1 MLPDIHNPAYKAGF
15 VAVMGRPNVGK
26 STLINTLLEQKIAAV
41 SPKPQTTRRRQL
53 GILDLENAQVV
64 FEDTPGVH
72 QPRHKLGECMNK
84 EALQAFEQADLIL
97 FMLDASCVPQV
108 EDQQLAGIIAGIESS
123 PPVIL
128 ALNKKDLVSGEVLE
142 ARRTVYQ
149 DLLPAAAML
158 PISAIDR
165 QSLDVMLDMII
176 AYLAEHP
183 PFYEDQVTDLYER
196 DIAADLVREAA
207 LEHLQDEVP
216 HSIAVRIDEYNEH
229 CEYGNHIVGTLFVE
243 RESQKGIV
251 IGRNGTMIKRIGTT
265 ARQKIEVMSGRKV
278 FLELRVKVRKN
289 WRDDEA
295 TLRLFGYKI

>member
-1 MLPDIHNPAYKAGF
+1 
-15 VAVMGRPNVGK
+15 
-26 STLINTLLEQKIAAV
+26 
-41 SPKPQTTRRRQL
+41 
-53 GILDLENAQVV
+53 
-64 FEDTPGVH
+64 
-72 QPRHKLGECMNK
+72 MNK

-165 QSLDVMLDMII
+165 QSLDVLLDTII
-176 AYLAEHP
+176 AYLPEHP

-196 DIAADLVREAA
+196 DITADLVREAA

-216 HSIAVRIDEYNEH
+216 HSIAVRVDEYNEH
-229 CEYGNHIVGTLFVE
+229 CEYGAHIVGTLFVE

-251 IGRNGTMIKRIGTT
+251 IGRNGTMIKRIGAT

-278 FLELRVKVRKN
+278 FIELRVKVRKN

>member
-1 MLPDIHNPAYKAGF
+1 MVPEDHNTAYKAGF

-53 GILDLENAQVV
+53 GILDLENSQII

-72 QPRHKLGECMNK
+72 RPRHKLGECMNK

-97 FMLDASCVPQV
+97 FMGDASSLPQE
-108 EDQQLAGIIAGIESS
+108 EDQQLARIIAEIKLP

-128 ALNKKDLVSGEVLE
+128 ALNKEDLVSGEVLE
-142 ARRTVYQ
+142 EQRSVYQ
-149 DLLPAAAML
+149 DLLPGAVLL

-165 QSLDVMLDMII
+165 QSLDVLLDTII
-176 AYLAEHP
+176 AYLPEHP
-183 PFYEDQVTDLYER
+183 PFFEDQVTDLYER
-196 DIAADLVREAA
+196 DIAADLIREAA

-216 HSIAVRIDEYNEH
+216 HSIAVRVDEYNERGEH
-229 CEYGNHIVGTLFVE
+229 GAYIAVTMFVE

-251 IGRNGTMIKRIGTT
+251 IGQNGTMIKHIGAT
-265 ARQKIEVMSGRKV
+265 ARQKIEVMSGRTV

-289 WRDDEA
+289 WRDDEE
-295 TLRLFGYKI
+295 TLRLFGFKK